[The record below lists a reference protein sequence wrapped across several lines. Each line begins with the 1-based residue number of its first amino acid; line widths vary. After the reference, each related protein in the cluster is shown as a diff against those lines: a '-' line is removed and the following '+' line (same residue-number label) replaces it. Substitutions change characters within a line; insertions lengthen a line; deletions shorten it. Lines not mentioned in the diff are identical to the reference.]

1 MSGIGKAFPGVVALD
16 HVDFAVEAGEVRAL
30 MGENGAGK
38 STLIK
43 ILSGALSSDSGTIV
57 LDGQEIRPRSPVHAQ
72 ELGISTVFQ
81 EVDLAPNLTVAECVC
96 LGRENRRF
104 GLIDRRAMATR
115 TERALE
121 RLDLRLDV
129 QRPLASYSTAVQQ
142 LVAIARAL
150 DRDAKVLV
158 LDEPTSSLDREEVD
172 RLFAL
177 IRDLRGHGM
186 GIVFVTHF
194 LDQTYAVSDSITVL
208 RNGSLVGTWPVG
220 ELPVDRLVAAMI
232 GRSLEGSR
240 APRRSSVDSGETM
253 LRVKH
258 LGKRKM
264 LQPIDFDAHRGEVV
278 ALSGLLGSGRTETL
292 RLVYGAERPDSGS
305 VEVAGS
311 AKRIGS
317 PREAVRLGLG
327 LCPEDRKAEG
337 ICPGLSIRENVLLVL
352 QAKCGWFRPI
362 SRRRQDSIVDDLIGR
377 LGIRTPD
384 GEKPIDQL
392 SGGNQQ
398 KALLARWLA
407 AQPKLLLLDEP
418 TRGVDIGSRTEIQG
432 LIRQLAD
439 DGMGFLVASSELE
452 EVVQI
457 ADQVLVLRDRHLVG
471 TLQGDAIEE
480 DAVMEL
486 IAGGSGA

>member
-1 MSGIGKAFPGVVALD
+1 
-16 HVDFAVEAGEVRAL
+16 

-38 STLIK
+38 SALIK
-43 ILSGALSSDSGTIV
+43 VLWGALRSDTGTIT
-57 LDGQEIRPRSPVHAQ
+57 LDGAEIRPRSPVHAQ
-72 ELGISTVFQ
+72 DLGISTVFQ
-81 EVDLAPNLTVAECVC
+81 EVDLAPNLTVAECIC
-96 LGRENRRF
+96 LGRERRWF
-104 GLIDRRAMATR
+104 GLIDRRSMAAR
-115 TERALE
+115 AQRALE

-129 QRPLASYSTAVQQ
+129 HRPLGSYSTAVQQ

-158 LDEPTSSLDREEVD
+158 LDEPTSSLDREEVE

-177 IRDLRGHGM
+177 IRDLRGQGM
-186 GIVFVTHF
+186 AIVFVTHF

-208 RNGSLVGTWPVG
+208 RNGSLVGTWPVA

-232 GRSLEGSR
+232 GRSLDASR
-240 APRRSSVDSGETM
+240 AVTRKAMDPSQTI
-253 LRVKH
+253 LRVEH

-264 LQPIDFDAHRGEVV
+264 LHPIDFESHQGEVV

-292 RLVYGAERPDSGS
+292 RLVYGAERPDSGT
-305 VEVAGS
+305 VELSGS
-311 AKRIGS
+311 AKKIRS
-317 PREAVRLGLG
+317 PRDAVRQGLG
-327 LCPEDRKAEG
+327 LCPEDRKADG

-362 SRRRQDSIVDDLIGR
+362 SRRRQEAIVDELIGR

-384 GEKPIDQL
+384 GEKPIEQL

-407 AQPKLLLLDEP
+407 AEPKLLLLDEP

-439 DGMGFLVASSELE
+439 DGMAFVVASSELE
-452 EVVQI
+452 EVVQV

-471 TLQGDAIEE
+471 SLHGEEIEE
-480 DAVMEL
+480 DAVMDL
-486 IAGGSGA
+486 IAGGQGA

>member
-43 ILSGALSSDSGTIV
+43 ILSGALGSDTGTIT
-57 LDGQEIRPRSPVHAQ
+57 LDGTEIRPRSPVHAQ
-72 ELGISTVFQ
+72 DFGISTVFQ
-81 EVDLAPNLTVAECVC
+81 EVDLAPNLTVAECIC
-96 LGRENRRF
+96 LGRESRRL
-104 GLIDRRAMATR
+104 GLIDRRSMAAR
-115 TERALE
+115 AQRALE
-121 RLDLRLDV
+121 RLQLRLEV
-129 QRPLASYSTAVQQ
+129 HRPLGSYSTAVQQ

-158 LDEPTSSLDREEVD
+158 LDEPTSSLDREEVE
-172 RLFAL
+172 RLFSL
-177 IRDLRGHGM
+177 IRDLRGRGM
-186 GIVFVTHF
+186 AIVFVTHF

-232 GRSLEGSR
+232 GRSIDASR
-240 APRRSSVDSGETM
+240 AVKRTAQDSSQTI

-264 LQPIDFDAHRGEVV
+264 LQPIDFESRRGEVV

-292 RLVYGAERPDSGS
+292 RLVYGADRSDSGT
-305 VEVAGS
+305 VELSGS
-311 AKRIGS
+311 AKKIRS
-317 PREAVRLGLG
+317 PRDAVRQGLG
-327 LCPEDRKAEG
+327 LCPEDRKADG

-362 SRRRQDSIVDDLIGR
+362 SRRRQEAIVDELIDR

-384 GEKPIDQL
+384 GEKPIEQL

-407 AQPKLLLLDEP
+407 AEPRLLLLDEP
-418 TRGVDIGSRTEIQG
+418 TRGVDIGSRTEIQA
-432 LIRQLAD
+432 LIRQLAEA
-439 DGMGFLVASSELE
+439 GMGFVVASSELE

-457 ADQVLVLRDRHLVG
+457 ADQVLVLRDRRLAG
-471 TLQGDAIEE
+471 TLQGEAIDEG
-480 DAVMEL
+480 AVMDL
-486 IAGGSGA
+486 IAGGQGR

>member
-16 HVDFAVEAGEVRAL
+16 QVNFAVEAGEVRAL

-43 ILSGALSSDSGTIV
+43 ILSGALRSDTGTIT
-57 LDGQEIRPRSPVHAQ
+57 LDGAEIRPRSPVHAQ
-72 ELGISTVFQ
+72 DLGISTVFQ
-81 EVDLAPNLTVAECVC
+81 EVDLAPNLTVAECIC
-96 LGRENRRF
+96 LGRERRWF
-104 GLIDRRAMATR
+104 GLIDRRSMAAR
-115 TERALE
+115 AQRALE

-129 QRPLASYSTAVQQ
+129 HRPLGSYSTAVQQ

-158 LDEPTSSLDREEVD
+158 LDEPTSSLDREEVE

-177 IRDLRGHGM
+177 IRDLRGQGM
-186 GIVFVTHF
+186 AIVFVTHF

-208 RNGSLVGTWPVG
+208 RNGSLVGTWPVA

-232 GRSLEGSR
+232 GRSLDASR
-240 APRRSSVDSGETM
+240 AVTRKAMDPSQTI
-253 LRVKH
+253 LRVEH

-264 LQPIDFDAHRGEVV
+264 LHPIDFESHQGEVV

-292 RLVYGAERPDSGS
+292 RLVYGAERPDSGT
-305 VEVAGS
+305 VELSGS
-311 AKRIGS
+311 AKKIRS
-317 PREAVRLGLG
+317 PRDAVRQGLG
-327 LCPEDRKAEG
+327 LCPEDRKADG

-362 SRRRQDSIVDDLIGR
+362 SRRRQEAIVDELIGR

-384 GEKPIDQL
+384 GEKPIEQL

-407 AQPKLLLLDEP
+407 AEPKLLLLDEP

-439 DGMGFLVASSELE
+439 DGMAFVVASSELE
-452 EVVQI
+452 EVVQV

-471 TLQGDAIEE
+471 SLHGEEIEE
-480 DAVMEL
+480 DAVMDL
-486 IAGGSGA
+486 IAGGQGA